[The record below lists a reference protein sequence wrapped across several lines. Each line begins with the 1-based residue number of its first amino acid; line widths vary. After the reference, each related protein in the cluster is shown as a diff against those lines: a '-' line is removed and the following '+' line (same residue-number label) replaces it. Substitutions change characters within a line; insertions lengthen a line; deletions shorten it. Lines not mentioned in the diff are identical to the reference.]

1 MPDVG
6 EGSQNKTLVRGVL
19 VLMPAALF
27 TKLVGLFYKI
37 PLLFIVGVEGMAY
50 FLAAYH
56 VYAVL
61 FVLSATG
68 LPTALSLQV
77 ARATARGDTAATAR
91 ILRVSLTAF
100 LAVGALGTLT
110 LLLGAEAFADALAIK
125 EAAGAIRAIAPSL
138 LLATFIGAVK
148 GYFQGHS
155 RMGATAMAE
164 VLEAAGKLGFGLFF
178 ATLAK
183 RTGRGAPDVAAAAI
197 LGITA
202 GLMLSALFLA
212 VCLVSHRVRARGTRG
227 ACTLTRRAIL
237 AELWRVA
244 LPVTLGASVMS
255 ITSLL
260 DTALISARLQAAGFA
275 ADAAHAMYSSYG
287 NLAIPLYNLVP
298 SLLTPITL
306 SLMPL
311 LGSAMARGEVARTKE
326 AWSSALRIVIL
337 ICVPASLGLAIFS
350 TPLLSLIFAGQAEAV
365 SFAAPLLTVL
375 AMALLPAGLMTLMS
389 AALQATG
396 RTHVPVLAALA
407 GALVK
412 LAVECVLLVTPRI
425 YLTGAPISTVACT
438 LTVLLVEWRA
448 LARVLPFES
457 VTPRALWRP
466 LLAALPALGAG
477 LCVYR
482 WGLSQASSSWLILA
496 VLAVVVVLYVPCALL
511 WHAVER
517 EDILALPGGALIAQ
531 ILEKIHLLKGSE
543 IHDKRRK
550 AAVYSAKEGI

>member
-68 LPTALSLQV
+68 LPTALSLQI
-77 ARATARGDTAATAR
+77 ARATARGDPAATSR
-91 ILRVSLTAF
+91 ILRVSLSAF
-100 LAVGALGTLT
+100 LTVGTLGTLT
-110 LLLGAEAFADALAIK
+110 LLLFADAFARMLAIQ

-138 LLATFIGAVK
+138 LLATFIGGVK

-155 RMGATAMAE
+155 RMGATAIAE
-164 VLEAAGKLGFGLFF
+164 MLEAAGKLGFGLLF

-183 RTGRGAPDVAAAAI
+183 QEGRSAPDVAAAAV

-202 GLMLSALFLA
+202 GLVLSALFLA
-212 VCLVSHRVRARGTRG
+212 ICLIFHRARTRV
-227 ACTLTRRAIL
+227 AKAHCELTRREIL

-275 ADAAHAMYSSYG
+275 ADVAHAMYSSYG

-298 SLLTPITL
+298 SLITPITL

-311 LGSAMARGEVARTKE
+311 LGSAMARGEVARIRE
-326 AWSSALRIVIL
+326 AWGSALRIVTL
-337 ICVPASLGLAIFS
+337 FCVPASLGLAIFS
-350 TPLLSLIFAGQAEAV
+350 VPLLSLIFTGQESAV
-365 SFAAPLLTVL
+365 AIAAPLLTVL
-375 AMALLPAGLMTLMS
+375 ATALLPAGMMTLMG

-396 RTHVPVLAALA
+396 STGVPVLAALL
-407 GALVK
+407 GAIAKLVT
-412 LAVECVLLVTPRI
+412 ECVLLTMPHI

-448 LARVLPFES
+448 LARVLPFEPVS
-457 VTPRALWRP
+457 PRVLWRP
-466 LLAALPALGAG
+466 LLAALPAFGVG

-482 WGLSQASSSWLILA
+482 WGLWHTSSPWFILA
-496 VLAVVVVLYVPCALL
+496 VIAVIGMIYVPAALRL
-511 WHAVER
+511 RAVEK
-517 EDILALPGGALIAQ
+517 EDILALPQGARAVQ
-531 ILEKIHLLKGSE
+531 ILEGLHLLKGSE
-543 IHDKRRK
+543 INDKRRK
-550 AAVYSAKEGI
+550 AAVHSAKEGI